1 MKSKVVHIVLNT
13 FVQDSRVMREC
24 KSLAENGYDVTVIAY
39 WMKGLKEEE
48 HQNGYTVNRLQ
59 LISKT
64 WVNNSIVQLFKYIE
78 FLFKAILTIKIIKPQ
93 ICHGHDPN
101 GLLAAYLTK
110 VFWDCKLIY
119 DSHELWSDS
128 IHSKGKKKFLYKIGR
143 EFEKLLIKKAD
154 AVITVNQSIADI
166 MLHENKIPSINIV
179 RNMPSKSKNSSI
191 LSKFELGFPKC
202 KFNLIYTGNV
212 EKGRGVNAVIEAFKS
227 VRPDI
232 GFIIMGRDS
241 AYRNKMKEKVNTLKL
256 AQRIKFIKAVLPYEV
271 VNVCKL
277 AEAGIAP
284 IKNMCK
290 SYYLSLPN
298 KIFEYIQA
306 GMPVLSSDF
315 PEMKRIIDEYNIGL
329 TFDVEDTTNISK
341 LINAL
346 FDNNK
351 IYKIFCDNSKKAA
364 ESLNWNVE
372 QSKLIDLYQQLT

>member
-13 FVQDSRVMREC
+13 FVQVSRVMREC
-24 KSLAENGYDVTVIAY
+24 KTLAENGYDVTVIAY

-78 FLFKAILTIKIIKPQ
+78 FLFKALLTIKRIKPQ

-101 GLLAAYLTK
+101 GLLPAYLTK

-143 EFEKLLIKKAD
+143 EFEKLLIKKTD

-166 MLHENKIPSINIV
+166 MLQENKIPSINIV

-191 LSKFELGFPKC
+191 LSKAELGFPKC

-241 AYRNKMKEKVNTLKL
+241 AYRNKMKGKVNT
-256 AQRIKFIKAVLPYEV
+256 
-271 VNVCKL
+271 
-277 AEAGIAP
+277 
-284 IKNMCK
+284 
-290 SYYLSLPN
+290 
-298 KIFEYIQA
+298 
-306 GMPVLSSDF
+306 
-315 PEMKRIIDEYNIGL
+315 
-329 TFDVEDTTNISK
+329 
-341 LINAL
+341 
-346 FDNNK
+346 
-351 IYKIFCDNSKKAA
+351 
-364 ESLNWNVE
+364 
-372 QSKLIDLYQQLT
+372 

>member
-39 WMKGLKEEE
+39 WMEDLKEDEF
-48 HQNGYTVNRLQ
+48 QDGYTIKRLR
-59 LISKT
+59 LKT
-64 WVNNSIVQLFKYIE
+64 KSWTNNSIVQVFKYLE
-78 FLFKAILTIKIIKPQ
+78 FLFKSLLTINKIKPKV
-93 ICHGHDPN
+93 CHGHDPS
-101 GLLAAYLTK
+101 GLFVAYFAK
-110 VFWDCKLIY
+110 VILNCHIIY

-128 IHSKGKKKFLYKIGR
+128 IHSKGKKMFLYKIGR
-143 EFEKLLIKKAD
+143 EFEKLLIKKTD

-166 MLHENKIPSINIV
+166 MLQENKIPSINIV

-191 LSKFELGFPKC
+191 LSKAELGFPKC

-256 AQRIKFIKAVLPYEV
+256 GQRIKFINAVLPHEV

-315 PEMKRIIDEYNIGL
+315 PEMKRIIDEYKIGL